1 LKHIKGFRA
10 LEEILNI
17 YSKMLGDVFPHASK
31 NVIEEHYRLENEEY
45 QEPRYV
51 HPTILLHN
59 IHVVC
64 HDVITRVSSLR
75 KSRVTVTDI
84 DVSSTC

>member
-1 LKHIKGFRA
+1 MCFLTLLRISLRNTIGLRMRNTK
-10 LEEILNI
+10 
-17 YSKMLGDVFPHASK
+17 
-31 NVIEEHYRLENEEY
+31 
-45 QEPRYV
+45 EPRYV
-51 HPTILLHN
+51 YPTILLHN